1 MKRILLTALPLLA
14 LTGCTGLFGPVEV
27 VHKTGSSFAQRQ
39 QAADECRIASF
50 QSIPQA
56 MVTEVSPG
64 MRSIPQTRCTTDGN
78 QTLCVE
84 RSDMIIPPQVTTR
97 DANADLRGRFVNRCL
112 QSKGFDIITRPICTR
127 AEDRASWRAT
137 RDNQPPANRIV
148 CVGRENLQDRD

>member
-1 MKRILLTALPLLA
+1 MNRKFLAILPFFA

-39 QAADECRIASF
+39 QAVDECKIASF

-64 MRSIPQTRCTTDGN
+64 ISSTPQTQCTTDGN

-97 DANADLRGRFVNRCL
+97 DANAGLRSRFVNRCL
-112 QSKGFDIITRPICTR
+112 QSKGFDMIERPICTK
-127 AEDRASWRAT
+127 AQDRAAWRAT
-137 RDNQPPANRIV
+137 RDNQPSANQIV
-148 CVGRENLQDRD
+148 CVGRENL